1 VKFSGLKN
9 NTEMKNEILPA
20 VSAAIFD
27 NHGRV
32 LLHKRRDVDQWCII
46 SGHVEFGE
54 SVEQAILRE
63 IREEANAEATIIRLI
78 GVYSSPP
85 SQLYQYEDK
94 SIHYVTT
101 YFEAAL
107 QTNISESFSNEETAA
122 IRFFDINKIP
132 GNFAQINP
140 YWLEDALNRR
150 GSPVFR

>member
-1 VKFSGLKN
+1 
-9 NTEMKNEILPA
+9 MRNEIRPA

-27 NHGRV
+27 DYGRV
-32 LLHKRRDVDQWCII
+32 LLHKRRDVNQWCII

-63 IREEANAEATIIRLI
+63 IREEANVDAAIIRLI

-101 YFEAAL
+101 YFEVGL
-107 QTNISESFSNEETAA
+107 RTKLSESFSNEETAA
-122 IRFFDINKIP
+122 IRFFDVNKIP
-132 GNFAQINP
+132 ENFAKINP
-140 YWLEDALNRR
+140 FWLEDALNRK
-150 GSPVFR
+150 GPAVFR

>member
-1 VKFSGLKN
+1 
-9 NTEMKNEILPA
+9 MKNEILPA

-27 NHGRV
+27 ERGRV

-63 IREEANAEATIIRLI
+63 IREEANADASIVRLI

-94 SIHYVTT
+94 NIHYVTT
-101 YFEAAL
+101 YFEVSL
-107 QTNISESFSNEETAA
+107 QTGIQENFSNDETAA
-122 IRFFDINKIP
+122 IRFFTIEEIP
-132 GNFAQINP
+132 ENFAKINP

-150 GSPVFR
+150 GPAVFR